1 MYQTIL
7 RPILFQ
13 LDPEKAHHL
22 AINSCQMAQYI
33 PGMKKLLSML
43 FMHQNPVE
51 VMGLKFPNRIGLA
64 AGLDKNAQ
72 VADIFTALGF
82 GFVEVGTITPLGQ
95 PGNPKPRLF
104 RIPKDNALINR
115 MGFNNKGLDAAKSKL
130 EKYAKRNFILGG
142 NIGKNTLTDNSLAI
156 NDYKL
161 VIEGIYNLVDYVV
174 LNVSCPNIANLSQLQ
189 NQEYLGAIMDMMYD
203 YRKHTEYHKPLILKI
218 SPDLQPQN
226 IQQIIELMQ
235 QYKFDGIIVSNTT
248 TSRKGLSLA
257 QSDIEAMG
265 NGGLSGKP
273 LFKDN
278 LSLVRE
284 IRMKLPSEV
293 SVIACGGIF
302 SVDDARQMFDTGAN
316 LLQIYTSFIYKGPSI
331 VKELARL
338 HM

>member
-7 RPILFQ
+7 RPVLFR

-22 AINSCQMAQYI
+22 AINSCQMAQFI

-72 VADIFTALGF
+72 VADIFSALGF

-115 MGFNNKGLDAAKSKL
+115 MGFNNKGLDAAKLKL

-156 NDYKL
+156 NDYSL
-161 VIEGIYNLVDYVV
+161 VIDGIYNFVDYVV
-174 LNVSCPNIANLSQLQ
+174 LNVSCPNIANLSHLQ

-203 YRKHTEYHKPLILKI
+203 YRKHTNYHKPLILKI

-226 IQQIIELMQ
+226 IQQTIELMQ

-302 SVDDARQMFDTGAN
+302 SVDDARQMFDAGAN
-316 LLQIYTSFIYKGPSI
+316 LLQIYTSFIYKGPTI
-331 VKELARL
+331 VKELAKL
-338 HM
+338 YM